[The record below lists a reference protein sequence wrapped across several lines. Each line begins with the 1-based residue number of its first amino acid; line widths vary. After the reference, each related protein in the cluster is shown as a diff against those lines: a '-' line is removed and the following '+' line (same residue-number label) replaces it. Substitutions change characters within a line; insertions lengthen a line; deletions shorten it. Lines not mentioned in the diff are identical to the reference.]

1 MSKEPKMQRVES
13 FRYPRVFMQNYDGM
27 PVYTIT
33 SPFIIVTSSA
43 KGIIFGALAFLIS
56 YILVTGLSDW
66 VPDSW
71 ESNIFVAGML
81 VFFAGPLISFFCS
94 TRNLRFDSR
103 DLSLSAGGYRYAL
116 TDIEAFTV
124 EPHARARSPRTAKFR
139 HTVSVLAYSGPLGVN
154 KTTLAEVSNNDE
166 HGHAAAIRA
175 AVDWCGREV
184 WDAHRQAGN
193 TPAESPHADADDTAP
208 EATKEKQKDEGDWPL
223 SG

>member
-1 MSKEPKMQRVES
+1 
-13 FRYPRVFMQNYDGM
+13 M

-33 SPFIIVTSSA
+33 SQFIVVTSSA
-43 KGIIFGALAFLIS
+43 KGIVFGALAFLIS
-56 YILVTGLSDW
+56 YTLATGLSDW

-71 ESNIFVAGML
+71 EGNIFMAGML
-81 VFFAGPLISFFCS
+81 LFFAGPVISFFCS

-124 EPHARARSPRTAKFR
+124 EPHARARSPRTTKFR
-139 HTVSVLAYSGPLGVN
+139 HTVNVLAYSGPLGVN
-154 KTTLAEVSNNDE
+154 KITLAEVPNNDE

-184 WDAHRQAGN
+184 WEAHRQAGN
-193 TPAESPHADADDTAP
+193 TPVESPEADDTAP